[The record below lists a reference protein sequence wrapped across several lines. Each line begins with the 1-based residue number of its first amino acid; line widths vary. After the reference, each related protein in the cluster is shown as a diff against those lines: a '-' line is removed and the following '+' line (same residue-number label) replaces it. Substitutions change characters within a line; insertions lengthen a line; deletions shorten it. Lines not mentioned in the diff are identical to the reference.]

1 MTGELCFTT
10 MKIFFVIQ
18 LKVINVEGLPDSYKV
33 TLIELSNKSRKWLCI
48 CLYEPPTQNE
58 KYFLEILSFTVTK
71 MSCEYEDIMLI
82 GDFNLTVENKNLE
95 VFINTV

>member
-1 MTGELCFTT
+1 MAGVLCFTT